1 MLVMKKVI
9 LLLLISLVA
18 FACSD
23 PYKHLSPE
31 MAAGAKKAIYSVE
44 NRERQKQ
51 LEDAISLVKPE
62 YQEGMAFLIA
72 YMRPVDLDTLPVDL
86 LVNNV
91 NLAYKARETFPWAKA
106 LTQEVFF
113 NEVLPYASM
122 DETREDWRS
131 GFYEMLLPLV
141 QNTTDIYQAIDTV
154 NKALKELVKVEY
166 NTKRNKPNQSPKES
180 MEINMASCS
189 GLSILLTDA
198 FRAVGIP
205 SRIAGTPLWVSK
217 EGNHNWCEVLV
228 DTTWYFTEYY
238 PDALNKSWFLERAGK
253 ADKSDPV
260 YWIYATSYKPNG
272 LDFPMVWAK
281 KDKTVPGVDV
291 TDRYI
296 DLYQKQ
302 LAENEKG
309 TPVVVRM
316 YKTAQCSLDSDGRV
330 ATLVTVKTPNG
341 ETIAS
346 GTTAGPSA
354 DMNDYLKLY
363 LPADNTFV
371 LEYNTANGMKK
382 EKLVTDGPKDI
393 RLTWE

>member
-1 MLVMKKVI
+1 MFVMKKVI
-9 LLLLISLVA
+9 LLSLISLVM
-18 FACSD
+18 FSCSD
-23 PYKHLSPE
+23 PYKHLSPK
-31 MAAGAKKAIYSVE
+31 MAAEAKKAIYSVE

-72 YMRPVDLDTLPVDL
+72 YMRPADLDTLPTRL
-86 LVNNV
+86 LISNV
-91 NLAYKARETFPWAKA
+91 NMAYRARETFPWAKA
-106 LTQEVFF
+106 LTEDVFF
-113 NEVLPYASM
+113 NEVLPYAST
-122 DETREDWRS
+122 DETREDWRAS
-131 GFYEMLLPLV
+131 FYEMLSPLV
-141 QNTTDIYQAIDTV
+141 EDATDIYQAIDTV
-154 NKALKELVKVEY
+154 NKALKELVNVEY

-180 MEINMASCS
+180 MDINMASCT

-228 DTTWYFTEYY
+228 DSTWYFTEYY

-253 ADKSDPV
+253 ADKSDSI
-260 YWIYATSYKPNG
+260 YWIYATSYKPTT
-272 LDFPMVWAK
+272 LAFPMVWAEE
-281 KDKTVPGVDV
+281 DKTVPGVDV

-302 LAENEKG
+302 LAENERG
-309 TPVVVRM
+309 TQVVVRM
-316 YKTAQCSLDSDGRV
+316 YKTAQCTLDSDGRV
-330 ATLVTVKTPNG
+330 ATLVTVKTPTG

-346 GTTAGPSA
+346 GTTAGPNA

-363 LPADNTFV
+363 LPHDNTFIF
-371 LEYNTANGMKK
+371 EYETANGLKT
-382 EKLVTDGPKDI
+382 EKVITDGPKDI
-393 RLTWE
+393 RLSWE